1 MKLQKNPS
9 FRQVATVW
17 HNSDPVCFIMS
28 VFAAVVFYFSLAGV
42 SVALENHA
50 YKSHCWVPIT
60 LMFLSGILMITNF
73 FRMLRRIVRR
83 PTEEA

>member
-1 MKLQKNPS
+1 MKPQKSPS
-9 FRQVATVW
+9 FRQVVTVW
-17 HNSDPVCFIMS
+17 HDSDPFCFIVS

-42 SVALENHA
+42 SVALGNPVFRIH
-50 YKSHCWVPIT
+50 SWVPIT
-60 LMFLSGILMITNF
+60 LMFLSGILLTTNF

>member
-17 HNSDPVCFIMS
+17 HDSDSFCFIMS
-28 VFAAVVFYFSLAGV
+28 VFAAVVFYFSLAGIG
-42 SVALENHA
+42 VALESPA
-50 YKSHCWVPIT
+50 YKSHSWVPIT
-60 LMFLSGILMITNF
+60 LMLLSGILMTTNF

>member
-50 YKSHCWVPIT
+50 YNVNVSERYTNDYQLLSHVETDRQAPNGRSIA
-60 LMFLSGILMITNF
+60 GD
-73 FRMLRRIVRR
+73 
-83 PTEEA
+83 